1 MIANGLDLVLALVL
15 VSYGFIGYR
24 RGFVVSVLSMV
35 GFLSGGALGMWL
47 LPEVLRYWDRLGNNV
62 DSLGNNALWR
72 AVVLVLGVFAA
83 ASLGQS
89 IAVDIGNGV
98 RSGLRVKPARLIDSA
113 LGAVATVLAA
123 SVLVWFL
130 AGAVRGGAQ
139 PPLAKAIGASRIVQ
153 TIDRFVPPQ
162 TARLFAGF
170 RLVLDR
176 EGFPRVFEGI
186 RAEPIAPVAPPD
198 NQLAFGAGVVRAAA
212 SIVKITGVASSC
224 NRELEGSGWVV
235 APERVVTNAHVV
247 AGTMSEHVRIQG
259 TGRSYDARVV
269 VFDPKR
275 DLAVLSVPGLPA
287 PAATQGA
294 DLKRSD
300 GAVVAGFPQNGPYR
314 LDRAR
319 VRDVL
324 TATGADIYGSP
335 GAVREVYSLYA
346 RVQPG
351 NSGGPLLS
359 SRGAV
364 VGIVFARSLDDD
376 NTGYALTLDEARP
389 VLDAANSSFSPV
401 STGGCAA
408 G

>member
-1 MIANGLDLVLALVL
+1 MIANWLDIVLALVL
-15 VSYGFIGYR
+15 VSYGVIGFRY
-24 RGFVVSVLSMV
+24 GLVVSVMSLV

-47 LPEVLRYWDRLGNNV
+47 LPDLLAHWASVENSV
-62 DSLGNNALWR
+62 LWR
-72 AVVLVLGVFAA
+72 TVVLVLGVFVL
-83 ASLGQS
+83 ASLGQAF
-89 IAVDIGNGV
+89 AVDIGSGV
-98 RSGLRVKPARLIDSA
+98 RRGLRDQPARFIDSA

-139 PPLAKAIGASRIVQ
+139 APLSEAIGASRIVQ

-170 RLVLDR
+170 RSVLDQ
-176 EGFPRVFEGI
+176 EGFPRVFEGL

-198 NQLAFGAGVVRAAA
+198 NQLALGAGLARAAI
-212 SIVKITGVASSC
+212 SIVKITGLAASC

-235 APERVVTNAHVV
+235 GSDRVVTNAHVV
-247 AGTMSEHVRIQG
+247 AGTTSEQVRIQG
-259 TGRSYDARVV
+259 TGRSYDAHVV
-269 VFDPKR
+269 VFDPER

-287 PAATQGA
+287 PAATQGPV
-294 DLKRSD
+294 LTRSD
-300 GAVVAGFPQNGPYR
+300 GAVVAGFPLDGPYR
-314 LDRAR
+314 LDPAR

-324 TATGADIYGSP
+324 TATGADIYGNP
-335 GAVREVYSLYA
+335 GAVRQVYSLYA

-359 SRGAV
+359 PSGNV
-364 VGIVFARSLDDD
+364 VGIVFARSLDDQ
-376 NTGYALTLDEARP
+376 NTGYALTLEEARP
-389 VLDAANSSFSPV
+389 VLDAANGASSTV